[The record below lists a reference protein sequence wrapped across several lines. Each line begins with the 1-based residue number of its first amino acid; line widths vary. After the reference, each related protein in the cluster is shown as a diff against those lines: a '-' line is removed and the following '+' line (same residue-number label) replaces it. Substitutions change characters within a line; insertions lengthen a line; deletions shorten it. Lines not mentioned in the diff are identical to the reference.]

1 MEFKDLAAIP
11 LDNRFDKFLERYRQ
25 KLKTDFCLRRK
36 ELKI

>member
-11 LDNRFDKFLERYRQ
+11 LDNRFDKFLEICRQ

>member
-25 KLKTDFCLRRK
+25 KLKQTFVYEEK
-36 ELKI
+36 N